1 MKSISRRG
9 PPDLSFSRTHLH
21 DQVVSRPQCRSSSS
35 SARTSRQVFSRRALS
50 RLLKSLRTCG
60 CGQVGSTISNDGSLK
75 EDAFL
80 RLWVV
85 RWSRCPRGRS
95 PEAKARETPSSCTD
109 HFKPFWLSATA
120 TLDCHL
126 QTEESAV
133 TVGVHIQRLV
143 LRRRCRWSV
152 RIQ

>member
-1 MKSISRRG
+1 M
-9 PPDLSFSRTHLH
+9 SFTRTHLH
-21 DQVVSRPQCRSSSS
+21 DQMVSRPQRRSSSS
-35 SARTSRQVFSRRALS
+35 SARRSRRVFFRRTLS
-50 RLLKSLRTCG
+50 WLLKSLGTSD

-85 RWSRCPRGRS
+85 RWSRCPRVRS
-95 PEAKARETPSSCTD
+95 PEAKTRETSNSCTD
-109 HFKPFWLSATA
+109 HFKPFWFSATA